1 MMGLN
6 PIVPTIQYFI
16 LPLFGTAGGAAGC
29 GAAATG
35 GIGGALKLSTA
46 GKSKGR
52 HHPMNF
58 FALTFGAANLFG
70 GIKY

>member
-29 GAAATG
+29 GAAPAG
-35 GIGGALKLSTA
+35 GTGGALILSPA
-46 GKSKGR
+46 GKSKGG

-58 FALTFGAANLFG
+58 FALTFGAGNLFG